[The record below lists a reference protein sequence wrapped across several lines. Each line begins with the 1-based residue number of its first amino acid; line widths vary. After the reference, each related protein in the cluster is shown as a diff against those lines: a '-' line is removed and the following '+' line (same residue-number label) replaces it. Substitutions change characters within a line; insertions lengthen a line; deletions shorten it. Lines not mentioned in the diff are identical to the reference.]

1 MIKVLAIIPLL
12 AFLPIFI
19 SCTGD
24 ESVTVP
30 LFENGG
36 QLANSTSIPSH
47 VANLI
52 EGIYTVE
59 GGSDNFGRN
68 VVLKFTGKSFSIF
81 TGKNFAYFVLNGGVR
96 DSALIFEGYWRF
108 AQDSKTGL
116 AALKISSNEGGKQL
130 LKNNS
135 PNTSIILRGSFGDG
149 SNSTENELT
158 LRYARPLSRSRGDFK
173 ILAHRGGG
181 RNSDQLPES
190 ENSLGMMQIAE
201 TFGANGIEIDVRLT
215 SDNVPIIFHD
225 ENLSPRLVVGEF
237 AIGPIKNYSHA
248 HLITL
253 CRLKNGELIPTLKE
267 ALETVL
273 YKTNLSIVW
282 LDVKDPAA
290 IPQIIKLQEEYV
302 KQATAVGRKL
312 EVLIGL
318 SDNLTVEEFLKQ
330 PNYQTT
336 ASLCEL
342 EFDTVIKTNSLV
354 WAPAWT
360 RGPMIEDVNRM
371 RSFGKRVF
379 FWTLDGPEFIKVFLD
394 EGAADGILS
403 NYPSIVAYEYY
414 IR

>member
-1 MIKVLAIIPLL
+1 MKIILSMIPLITL
-12 AFLPIFI
+12 L

-30 LFENGG
+30 IFENGG
-36 QLANSTSIPSH
+36 LLANTSSLS
-47 VANLI
+47 ATTSKLI
-52 EGIYTVE
+52 EGIYSVE
-59 GGSDNFGRN
+59 SGSDNFGRN
-68 VVLKFTGKSFSIF
+68 VVIKFTGNTFSIF
-81 TGKNFAYFVLNGGVR
+81 TGKNFAYFVLNVGIK
-96 DSALIFEGYWRF
+96 DSSIVFEGYWRF

-116 AALKISSNEGGKQL
+116 AILRLDANEGGKQII
-130 LKNNS
+130 KNNT
-135 PNTSIILRGSFGDG
+135 PNSSFVLRGSFGDG
-149 SNSTENELT
+149 NNSTQNELI
-158 LRYARPLSRSRGDFK
+158 LRYIRPINKSKIDFK

-181 RNSDQLPES
+181 RNLDQLPES

-201 TFGANGIEIDVRLT
+201 SFGANGIEIDVRLT
-215 SDNVPIIFHD
+215 NDNVPIIYHD

-237 AIGPIKNYSHA
+237 AIGPIKNYSYA
-248 HLITL
+248 HLLTL

-267 ALETVL
+267 ALETIIN
-273 YKTNLSIVW
+273 KTNLSVVW

-302 KQATAVGRKL
+302 NLAIAAGRKL
-312 EVLIGL
+312 EILIGL
-318 SDNLTVEEFLKQ
+318 PDDTAVEEFQKQ
-330 PNYQTT
+330 PNFQNA

-342 EFDTVIKTNSLV
+342 EFDTVINSNSLV

-360 RGPMIEDVNRM
+360 RGPMIDEVSRM
-371 RSFGKRVF
+371 RGLGKRVF